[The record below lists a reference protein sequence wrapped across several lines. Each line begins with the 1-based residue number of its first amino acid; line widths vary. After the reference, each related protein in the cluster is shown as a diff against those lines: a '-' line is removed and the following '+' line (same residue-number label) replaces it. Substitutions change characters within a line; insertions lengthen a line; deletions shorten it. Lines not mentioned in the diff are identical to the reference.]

1 MRPKEYLK
9 NLVWINNMIKQAMIL
24 AAGRGKRMMPLT
36 KDMPKSMLKIGN
48 MTLIEDKIVRLTEA
62 GVERIIINTGYLG
75 EYIRD
80 HVGDGSKYGIN
91 IIISDEGLMP
101 IGTANGIRIMLEKFN
116 NEPFILVNADIWT
129 NYLFIDLRNELIDN
143 CLAHI
148 ILTPKPSYANGD
160 FNLANN
166 KIIKGNDYTYTGIG
180 LYDPELFR
188 KYDDKELGTI
198 LNKES
203 NINAEIYTGLWDD
216 IGTPDRLNAARN
228 TISL

>member
-1 MRPKEYLK
+1 
-9 NLVWINNMIKQAMIL
+9 MIKQAMIL

-91 IIISDEGLMP
+91 IVISDEGLMP

-188 KYDDKELGTI
+188 RYDDKELGTI

-216 IGTPDRLNAARN
+216 IGTPERLNAARK

>member
-36 KDMPKSMLKIGN
+36 KDIPKSMLKIGN

-91 IIISDEGLMP
+91 IVISDEGLMP

-129 NYLFIDLRNELIDN
+129 NYLFIDLKNELIDN

-203 NINAEIYTGLWDD
+203 NINAEIYTGMWDD
-216 IGTPDRLNAARN
+216 IGTPDRLNAARK

>member
-91 IIISDEGLMP
+91 IVISDEGLMP

-203 NINAEIYTGLWDD
+203 NINAEIYTGMWDD
-216 IGTPDRLNAARN
+216 IGTPDRLNAARK

>member
-91 IIISDEGLMP
+91 IVISDEGLMP

-188 KYDDKELGTI
+188 RYDDKELGTI

-216 IGTPDRLNAARN
+216 IGTPDRLNAARK

>member
-91 IIISDEGLMP
+91 IVISDEGLMP

-129 NYLFIDLRNELIDN
+129 NYLFIDLKNELIDN

-216 IGTPDRLNAARN
+216 IGTPDRLNAARK

>member
-91 IIISDEGLMP
+91 IVISDEGLMP

-180 LYDPELFR
+180 LYDPKLFR

-216 IGTPDRLNAARN
+216 IGTPDRLNVARK